1 MHSGI
6 QPSFPPAKSFQP
18 KIGAFIGPNA
28 VQNQPKKEPFV
39 DVTNQKT
46 DPIVID
52 DSLETT
58 GSDSNSEISAGAG
71 TSGAISHI
79 DSDHLMAHRE
89 SQKEGVS
96 QAELWAKIKESHS
109 VNQTGNETF
118 DVDQPSS
125 SKVEAFETAK
135 ETLNPQESAESDSDS
150 DIEIVSHA
158 NKVTFFNISNKKIR
172 QTIFR
177 KSFIAV
183 FERARQVGHENSGP
197 HYQEFEPQI

>member
-39 DVTNQKT
+39 DVTNQKN

-52 DSLETT
+52 DSLGTN
-58 GSDSNSEISAGAG
+58 GSDSNIEITGGAG

-79 DSDHLMAHRE
+79 DSDHLMARRE
-89 SQKEGVS
+89 SEKEGVS
-96 QAELWAKIKESHS
+96 QTDLWAKIKENHN

-125 SKVEAFETAK
+125 SKVKAFETAK

-158 NKVTFFNISNKKIR
+158 NKVISFNITKKKIK
-172 QTIFR
+172 QAFFS
-177 KSFIAV
+177 KMFYCC
-183 FERARQVGHENSGP
+183 QWNSSSSRSR
-197 HYQEFEPQI
+197 